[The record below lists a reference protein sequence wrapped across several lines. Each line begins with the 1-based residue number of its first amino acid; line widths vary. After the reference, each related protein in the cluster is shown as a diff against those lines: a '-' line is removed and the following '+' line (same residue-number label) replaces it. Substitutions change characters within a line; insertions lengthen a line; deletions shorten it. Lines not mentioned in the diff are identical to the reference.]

1 VTLPAVAAVQRG
13 IRAVVPYLF
22 VPLCLVASVLA
33 TVPWLRSFPSSVAA
47 VPMYGAAVVSVL
59 VPLVVVRIRPAW
71 LWLSALIDVIAFV
84 AYALLV
90 VVQDAAGFG
99 DLWHGLFQG
108 PSQIL
113 TYALPL
119 ISPRTLMVAPVALI
133 WLAGALAG
141 ECAARGWYTLLPYLG
156 FLVAF
161 GLAYAATQRASGSP
175 LTATPARETVLA
187 AALLV
192 TLLLMRVGQA
202 WVRQDETA
210 ESTQPDGVLPLR
222 GFVVGI
228 VLAVV
233 IAVLAGFAV
242 QSSAFPKRATTPQ
255 RLPSVD
261 QSGPLAPLSFIAG
274 LRPLTPKTAQ
284 PVFTV
289 TTDTTTPGY
298 FAIANVDF
306 YDGSGWSFH
315 RTFRPSGGVLPADTD
330 PALTPRRELTQEYH
344 IAAGP
349 LTNAP
354 WMPFVYR
361 AQKVT
366 GQAVDIDPA
375 SGMIVPLGTLNAGTT
390 YTVRSGTTTTTFDRL
405 RAAISSPDT
414 ATPTI
419 DTELPGSLRTALDQV
434 VRALSQ
440 ETHTPSAPALPF
452 LQALQRDL
460 RANYT
465 LSSAARGVATGTV
478 TPSPTPTTSTPK
490 SSPRS
495 TPSASSSGA
504 GHGYAGATG
513 FADVLASILGPNR
526 HGTPEQ
532 FATLLALIARD
543 LGVPARVVTGF
554 RVRPS
559 HGAAVLAPA
568 TYDVTTADA
577 WTWAEVPLNGVGWV
591 VLDGSPARYAA
602 DTTQTE
608 SGAPPPSSNPAPPSQ
623 NALVTA
629 GKTGG
634 GHAVAPKSKIPQVI
648 TTATHALVVALI
660 ATIGILLIVVL
671 IVLLT
676 RKRIRS
682 GRRRRSGDPRL
693 RVIGAWQ
700 ESLDMLAEAG
710 LPDLTAM
717 TSTEIAT
724 VTREQFGDGP
734 AGDTAALGA
743 AANAAA
749 YRPSGAVAVAEAD
762 TAWQQHSAVRKQV
775 YRQLGLRGRLAA
787 GLRYHRHGRVVD
799 PVSPEFWDS
808 ADRAERSEDPPHR
821 RRGYNEGRRRH

>member
-1 VTLPAVAAVQRG
+1 MAAVRRG

-71 LWLSALIDVIAFV
+71 LWLSALIDLVAFV

-90 VVQDAAGFG
+90 VVQSPTGFG

-119 ISPRTLMVAPVALI
+119 VSPRTLMVAPVALI

-141 ECAARGWYTLLPYLG
+141 ECAARRWYTLLPYLG

-175 LTATPARETVLA
+175 LTATPARESMLA
-187 AALLV
+187 AGLLV
-192 TLLLMRVGQA
+192 TLLLMRVAQA

-255 RLPSVD
+255 RRPSVD

-274 LRPLTPKTAQ
+274 LRPQTPKTAAQ

-289 TTDTTTPGY
+289 TTDNTTPGY

-306 YDGSGWSFH
+306 YDGAGWSFH

-330 PALTPRRELTQEYH
+330 PALTPRRELTQQYQ

-375 SGMIVPLGTLNAGTT
+375 SGMIVPLGKLNAGSHLHGAVGDDDDNLRQAAGRDRFARHSHADDRHRTT
-390 YTVRSGTTTTTFDRL
+390 RFASYRPRSGRARPLTRDRTPRQRRRCRSCRRCSATCARTTRSRARRAVWLPRRCRRRRHRRPLPRSRQQDESQDEPHVHTVDQLERRRARLRRRDRL
-405 RAAISSPDT
+405 RRRPRLDPRSESARHARAVRDVAGTDRSRSRRPR
-414 ATPTI
+414 ASRHR
-419 DTELPGSLRTALDQV
+419 LPGAAVARGGRPCTRQ
-434 VRALSQ
+434 
-440 ETHTPSAPALPF
+440 
-452 LQALQRDL
+452 LQRDDRRRL
-460 RANYT
+460 DVDR
-465 LSSAARGVATGTV
+465 SAAERRGVGRA
-478 TPSPTPTTSTPK
+478 
-490 SSPRS
+490 RR
-495 TPSASSSGA
+495 
-504 GHGYAGATG
+504 
-513 FADVLASILGPNR
+513 FADS
-526 HGTPEQ
+526 
-532 FATLLALIARD
+532 
-543 LGVPARVVTGF
+543 
-554 RVRPS
+554 
-559 HGAAVLAPA
+559 
-568 TYDVTTADA
+568 
-577 WTWAEVPLNGVGWV
+577 
-591 VLDGSPARYAA
+591 
-602 DTTQTE
+602 
-608 SGAPPPSSNPAPPSQ
+608 
-623 NALVTA
+623 
-629 GKTGG
+629 
-634 GHAVAPKSKIPQVI
+634 
-648 TTATHALVVALI
+648 
-660 ATIGILLIVVL
+660 
-671 IVLLT
+671 
-676 RKRIRS
+676 
-682 GRRRRSGDPRL
+682 
-693 RVIGAWQ
+693 
-700 ESLDMLAEAG
+700 
-710 LPDLTAM
+710 
-717 TSTEIAT
+717 
-724 VTREQFGDGP
+724 
-734 AGDTAALGA
+734 
-743 AANAAA
+743 
-749 YRPSGAVAVAEAD
+749 
-762 TAWQQHSAVRKQV
+762 
-775 YRQLGLRGRLAA
+775 LRGRHHSDRVRRDAAADQFGTAEPERARDRRQDRRRPRGRAA
-787 GLRYHRHGRVVD
+787 G
-799 PVSPEFWDS
+799 
-808 ADRAERSEDPPHR
+808 ARSRKRSR
-821 RRGYNEGRRRH
+821 RQLMRC